1 MAPKRFRVS
10 NFVLFLCRVR
20 NRLQLNSMRILN
32 GKLIQLSTNMA
43 IFSATSRA
51 IIWASKNLSS
61 CTGHSISV
69 QYYFPIVSYV
79 TDQMHFSLPE
89 RYFLRLLNFFCLF
102 GDSFFAIRNRFRKS
116 THCVQNEGFSPRERI
131 VFIDYNI
138 YGIAITINDCCNCIV
153 SVCFKDSNP
162 YHAIPLLI
170 PLASSLR
177 PPARSGP
184 RSGSREPLPA

>member
-1 MAPKRFRVS
+1 MKIKTPGIEPGGF
-10 NFVLFLCRVR
+10 LFFSDLFSD
-20 NRLQLNSMRILN
+20 LWLY
-32 GKLIQLSTNMA
+32 GKLVQLSTNME

-51 IIWASKNLSS
+51 IIWAPKNLSS

-79 TDQMHFSLPE
+79 ADQIHFSIPE

-102 GDSFFAIRNRFRKS
+102 GDGFFAIRNCFRKS
-116 THCVQNEGFSPRERI
+116 THCIQNKSFSLRERI

-138 YGIAITINDCCNCIV
+138 YGIAVTINDCCNCIA
-153 SVCFKDSNP
+153 SACFKNSNP
-162 YHAIPLLI
+162 YHAISLLI
-170 PLASSLR
+170 PLVSFLR
-177 PPARSGP
+177 PPARLDP